1 MRLLLAGLLLL
12 LLTGWASLNANWDGV
27 DPDSVAAAVVALVDT
42 GEPVYLDLQA
52 GDLTS
57 ALDLRIRKLLIAK
70 GADLREES
78 IVPYE
83 DSPVPAEDSL
93 GLKPGLTLAQ
103 QPSRLVRVTLELG
116 WKTLERKSFFGY
128 RSERLSQ
135 YEFTVRQIALPQGKL
150 ESIDQLSFTGA
161 YNGTKG
167 PDPAANLKWFEPV
180 LAVTALASIVYLLW
194 TTE

>member
-1 MRLLLAGLLLL
+1 MRSLLAVLLLL
-12 LLTGWASLNANWDGV
+12 FLTGWVGLNANWDGV
-27 DPDSVAAAVVALVDT
+27 DPDSVAAAVVALVET
-42 GEPVYLDLQA
+42 GEPVYLDVQA

-57 ALDLRIRKLLIAK
+57 ALDLRVRRLLIAK
-70 GADLREES
+70 GADLLEES
-78 IVPYE
+78 IVPY
-83 DSPVPAEDSL
+83 DAGSNTAVDSL
-93 GLKPGLTLAQ
+93 GLRPGLTLAQ

-116 WKTLERKSFFGY
+116 WKTLERKSLFGY

-150 ESIDQLSFTGA
+150 ESIDQLSFTGTDS
-161 YNGTKG
+161 GTKG

-180 LAVTALASIVYLLW
+180 LAVTVLASIVYLLW